1 MLNRIETTLKP
12 YTLPIVVGLALF
24 TLMILVT
31 KVPETFRLWNFTLF
45 GAVGIYVASRGGRY
59 GLPLAIALVLGAKLI
74 ADWASF
80 SIHGWETAGLS
91 LGEIYASIGIV
102 YVALALYA
110 VLGWL
115 ILRKQVTLPR
125 ILGTAL
131 AASALFFLLTNLVS
145 WLVMA
150 MPYER
155 SFMGL
160 MQSYWMAVPFY
171 RGTLFSDLTFTPLL
185 FGLDYLL
192 VVAPWAMA
200 QPAKETIR

>member
-1 MLNRIETTLKP
+1 MLNRIETTLKS
-12 YTLPIVVGLALF
+12 YSLPIVVGLTLF

-59 GLPLAIALVLGAKLI
+59 GLPLAIALVFSAKLI

-80 SIHGWETAGLS
+80 SIHCWETSGLS
-91 LGEIYASIGIV
+91 LSEIYASIGIV

-115 ILRKQVTLPR
+115 ILRKKVTLPR

-131 AASALFFLLTNLVS
+131 AASITFFLLTNFVS

-155 SFMGL
+155 SFLGL

-171 RGTLFSDLTFTPLL
+171 RGTLFSDLQFTALL

-200 QPAKETIR
+200 RPVKETIQ